1 MQRCHTCGIDDA
13 FQAQIIFAI
22 YDIPEVMLDARFL
35 HRMVGYADNEHDPHI
50 VGMNPDHGISLAR
63 PDVTWPIGRHWEE
76 LTSFRVDDELNIDL
90 VATIAERNGHP
101 QWEERVQFLKDFRM
115 KWWFYCRR
123 STIAQIVQQ
132 EWIEPG

>member
-13 FQAQIIFAI
+13 FQAQIIFEM

-50 VGMNPDHGISLAR
+50 VGLIPDHGISSAR

-76 LTSFRVDDELNIDL
+76 LTSCRVDEELDIDL

-101 QWEERVQFLKDFRM
+101 QLERL
-115 KWWFYCRR
+115 
-123 STIAQIVQQ
+123 
-132 EWIEPG
+132 